1 MQKKTYLFMALGV
14 IMLGTGFI
22 TLRSS
27 DPVQQKPV
35 CKMSQ
40 KACPGKKKSS
50 NDPGGLIWEPFSR
63 QFFSVLSFT
72 R

>member
-1 MQKKTYLFMALGV
+1 MALV
-14 IMLGTGFI
+14 AIILGTGFI

-27 DPVQQKPV
+27 DPVKEKPV

-40 KACPGKKKSS
+40 KACPGKKNST
-50 NDPGGLIWEPFSR
+50 NAPGGLMWEPFSR